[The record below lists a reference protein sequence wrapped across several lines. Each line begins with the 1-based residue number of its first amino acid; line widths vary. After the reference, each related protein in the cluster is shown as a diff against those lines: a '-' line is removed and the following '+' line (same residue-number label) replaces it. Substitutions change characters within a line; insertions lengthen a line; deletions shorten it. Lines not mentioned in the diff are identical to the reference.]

1 MPTKPQTSVTT
12 VGSQRDNRFLA
23 NSYDQH
29 KHPVKAIEG
38 RPWHGYREHNAN
50 KGHTP
55 GFCSPLSPGRHVE
68 EGEDPRA
75 AWATVWH
82 APWMPEERFFEFNF
96 LRGTHKIRY
105 DQMIGVDKKFYDDY
119 FDAAAKVAYE
129 KNYSE
134 VIYGAIPAHG
144 ITAIIGPPPRSPKI
158 AEAAQAGDP
167 WLLGF
172 SEEVNTE
179 LAKLLGMSKHG
190 IPLSVLREAPVSVEA
205 VLATPSGEELSKLI
219 AHHVSLAMATRDAE
233 EAKKREAQNAKMA
246 NMRSKRGK
254 NNTSLPQAG

>member
-1 MPTKPQTSVTT
+1 MATKPQTSVTT

-29 KHPVKAIEG
+29 KHPVKALEG

-50 KGHTP
+50 KGHAP

-134 VIYGAIPAHG
+134 VIYGAVPAHG
-144 ITAIIGPPPRSPKI
+144 ITAIIGAPPRSPKI

-190 IPLSVLREAPVSVEA
+190 IPLSVLREAPVSVES
-205 VLATPSGEELSKLI
+205 VLSVPQSELARLI
-219 AHHVSLAMATRDAE
+219 ADGIAKAMAAHKEEESKKT
-233 EAKKREAQNAKMA
+233 EAKRQSMA
-246 NMRSKRGK
+246 NARSQRKPK